1 LIVVGNVWDWFF
13 KGTVELKDVAHG

>member
-1 LIVVGNVWDWFF
+1 LIVVRNVRDCFF